1 MITKINNYFE
11 TLKYCLDKLDRE
23 EVNNFLSLLLNAR
36 NEEKNIFIMGNGGSA
51 STASHF
57 CCDCNKGIRNA
68 KEKDFKMIC
77 LNDNIPMLL
86 AYANDIS
93 YEDIFVGQ
101 LKNFLQEGDLVIGI
115 SSSGNSKNIIKAIEY
130 ANANGAITLGL
141 TGYNGGLLKKCAQHS
156 VNTNINDTQ
165 VSEDIHLMLC
175 NMTYSILMNG
185 FAANN
190 SIKVAL

>member
-141 TGYNGGLLKKCAQHS
+141 TGYNGGFLKKCAQHS